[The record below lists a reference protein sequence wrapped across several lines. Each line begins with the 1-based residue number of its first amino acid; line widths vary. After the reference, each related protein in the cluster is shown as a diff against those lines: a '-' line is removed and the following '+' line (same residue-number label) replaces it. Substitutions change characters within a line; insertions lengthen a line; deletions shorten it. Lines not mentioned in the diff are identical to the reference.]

1 MNYALTFVP
10 RVSLPL
16 KKWEFSTN
24 RGGLYLD
31 FFTRVCFRQRPTS
44 RNLLRLLRK
53 CRMSSNLKPSEGS
66 PLLLTDS
73 TPTLIEIPQPPRR
86 LILGN
91 LPELR
96 RKPTPSES
104 IADVVNEYGGI
115 CRLATPLGQL
125 VLVGEPKLVEELCDE
140 ERFDKVLGPGLLAVR
155 ERIGDGL
162 FTAWTHEKNWGL
174 AHRILMPTF
183 SHASMR
189 AYVPDMVEM
198 AHQLMETLERQSRAG
213 HAVDV
218 PAEMTK
224 LTLDTIALCGFSYR
238 FNSFSQK
245 EQHPFVEAMITVLT
259 EQQNSV
265 ARPAALSK
273 LMIGARRRVDAAS
286 KTMNDIVSEIV
297 SSRRQSGPLPDRED
311 LLEHMLHGV
320 DKQTGE
326 VLSDENIRAQ
336 CLTFLVAG
344 HETTSGLLSFAT
356 YYLMKN
362 PGLAAKV
369 QAEVDRVLGS
379 DLSVAPSYEKIHA
392 LTYVQQVL
400 EETLRLWPT
409 APAFSRGPKSEHGEV
424 LGGKYFIPHG
434 TGCMVALLALHRD
447 KTVWGED
454 ADLFDPNRFSAEAR
468 QTRTASAYFPFGT
481 GARACIGRQFAM
493 QEAKLVLGMLL
504 QRFDLVDSENYQLRV
519 KQSLTLKPEG
529 YLMQLRPRQLRAT
542 SNGASTQTAPAADAV
557 SAGRVGA
564 RLGLALRI
572 LYGSNLGT
580 CEALANQLAAQG
592 DNLGFDVKVQPLDEA
607 VDRFGDEPL
616 VIVCSSY
623 NGAPPDNA
631 AAFCAWL
638 ESRPDLGGVNY
649 ALFGCG
655 NREWANTYQ
664 KVPRQ
669 LEAALEGCG
678 ARALLPLAEGD
689 ASGDLDGAFRSWLS
703 SLWQALAQRYR
714 VELGTAGP
722 TQPQLSVEILEDLH
736 PNPFAEVYEAAPMVV
751 VESRELQTVELSGR
765 STRHVELALPEGASY
780 RPGDHLG
787 VIPQNSRTLVTRV
800 AAAFGLTPEVR
811 LRLHQRQPGA
821 SPLPTEQIV
830 SVASLLSHY
839 VELQEVATRHQ
850 LALMASY
857 AESELEK
864 QSLEHLSRDEA
875 EYAAQVKAVRKSI
888 VDLLEEYPS
897 VRLPF
902 AHYLE
907 LVSALKPRYYSISSS
922 PVHSGR
928 LLSVTVGVIDAQARH
943 GRGRYRGTCSTY
955 LGEIP
960 RGQTVYAF
968 LQSAQG
974 KFGLPALPETPL
986 IMVGAGTG
994 VAPYRGFLQE
1004 RASAKRAGHAV
1015 ASSLLF
1021 FGCRH
1026 PEHDFIYR
1034 GEFEGWQSEG
1044 LVELVTAFSRECQS
1058 KVYVQDRLRERGADI
1073 WRALEQGGHLYVCG
1087 DASGMAAGVRQSL
1100 LEVVREHGAMSAER
1114 ASEFLEQLAAENRYH
1129 LDVWAS

>member
-1 MNYALTFVP
+1 M
-10 RVSLPL
+10 
-16 KKWEFSTN
+16 
-24 RGGLYLD
+24 
-31 FFTRVCFRQRPTS
+31 
-44 RNLLRLLRK
+44 
-53 CRMSSNLKPSEGS
+53 
-66 PLLLTDS
+66 LTDS
-73 TPTLIEIPQPPRR
+73 TPILTEIPQPPRR
-86 LILGN
+86 IILGN

-104 IADVVNEYGGI
+104 MADLVSEYGGI

-125 VLVGEPKLVEELCDE
+125 VIVGDPKLVEELCDE
-140 ERFDKVLGPGLLAVR
+140 DRFDKVLGPGLLAVR
-155 ERIGDGL
+155 GRIGDGL

-183 SHASMR
+183 SLASMR

-198 AHQLMETLERQSRAG
+198 AQQLMATFERQSRAG
-213 HAVDV
+213 RAIDI

-238 FNSFSQK
+238 FNSFSQE
-245 EQHPFVEAMITVLT
+245 EQHPFVEAMVTVLT

-265 ARPAALSK
+265 ARPAALNK
-273 LMIGARRRVDAAS
+273 VMIGAKRRVDSAS
-286 KTMNDIVSEIV
+286 KVMNDIVSEIIA
-297 SSRRQSGPLPDRED
+297 SRRQAGPLQGRED

-320 DKQTGE
+320 DKQSGE
-326 VLSDENIRAQ
+326 SLPDENIRAQ

-362 PGLAAKV
+362 PQLAAKA
-369 QAEVDRVLGS
+369 QAEVDRVLGT
-379 DLSVAPSYEKIHA
+379 DLSAAPTYEQIHS
-392 LTYVQQVL
+392 LTYVQQIL

-409 APAFSRGPKSEHGEV
+409 APAFTRGPKSESGEV

-434 TGCMVALLALHRD
+434 TGCMVALLAVQRD
-447 KTVWGED
+447 KSVWGAD
-454 ADLFDPNRFSAEAR
+454 ADEFNPDRFSPEAKEAR
-468 QTRTASAYFPFGT
+468 PVSAYFPFGT

-493 QEAKLVLGMLL
+493 QEAKLVMGMLL

-519 KQSLTLKPEG
+519 KQSLTLKPDG
-529 YLMQLRPRQLRAT
+529 YFMQLRPRPART
-542 SNGASTQTAPAADAV
+542 ASSDLTQPAISSPEPAAV
-557 SAGRVGA
+557 SRSGA
-564 RLGLALRI
+564 RLGLILRV

-580 CEALANQLAAQG
+580 CEALANQLAVQG
-592 DNLGFDVKVQPLDEA
+592 DNLGFEVKVSSLDEA
-607 VDRFGDEPL
+607 GESFNEEPL
-616 VIVCSSY
+616 LIVCSSY

-638 ESRPDLGGVNY
+638 EGAPNLSGVSY

-669 LEAALEGCG
+669 LDAALARCG
-678 ARALLPLAEGD
+678 ATPLLPLAEGD
-689 ASGDLDGAFRSWLS
+689 ASGDLDGSFRHWLS
-703 SLWQALAQRYR
+703 SLWETLAEKYQ
-714 VELGTAGP
+714 VKLDSSGP
-722 TQPQLSVEILEDLH
+722 AQPQFSVEILEDLH
-736 PNPFAEVYEAAPMVV
+736 PNPFAEVYEATPMVV
-751 VESRELQTVELSGR
+751 VESRELQSPELSGR
-765 STRHVELALPEGASY
+765 STRHIELALPEGVSY

-787 VIPQNSRTLVTRV
+787 VIPQNSRTLVSRV

-811 LRLHQRQPGA
+811 IRLHQRQAGA
-821 SPLPTEQIV
+821 SPLPTEQIISV
-830 SVASLLSHY
+830 STLLSHY
-839 VELQEVATRHQ
+839 VELQEVATRYQ
-850 LALMASY
+850 LGILAGY
-857 AESELEK
+857 AEASSEKEALER
-864 QSLEHLSRDEA
+864 LSSDEA
-875 EYAAQVKAVRKSI
+875 EYDKEVKARRKSI

-928 LLSVTVGVIDAQARH
+928 LLSVTVGVVDAQARH

-955 LGEIP
+955 LSEIP
-960 RGQTVYAF
+960 RGRTVYAF
-968 LQSAQG
+968 LQEAQG
-974 KFGLPALPETPL
+974 KFGLPASHSAPL
-986 IMVGAGTG
+986 IMVGSGTG

-1004 RASAKRAGHAV
+1004 RAVAQRAGQAV
-1015 ASSLLF
+1015 AKSLLF

-1026 PEHDFIYR
+1026 PEQDYIYR
-1034 GEFEGWQSEG
+1034 GELEGWESEG

-1058 KVYVQDRLRERGADI
+1058 KVYVQDRLRERGAEI
-1073 WRALEQGGHLYVCG
+1073 WQALGQGGHLYICG
-1087 DASGMAAGVRQSL
+1087 DASGMAAGVRQAL
-1100 LEVVREHGAMSAER
+1100 LEVVREHGEMNEEGAVA
-1114 ASEFLEQLAAENRYH
+1114 FLDQLAADNRYH